1 MSIFQTEPCP
11 HCPGRLNSQ
20 DLSGEKD
27 QLGRRT
33 VGRRVAG
40 VEEGDLL
47 GLSSPSFSHPP

>member
-11 HCPGRLNSQ
+11 HCPGGLNSQ